1 MSDMDFERRR
11 KVLAVFDVPIHTSAQ
26 NVERVFAAGLPL
38 LLSFE
43 VPACEHCRALAPAL
57 EELARAYVGRA
68 LIVRVDNT
76 EEGDLAMRH
85 KITRVPT
92 LIFWNDNAEK
102 IRIEGAVSYGAIRSH
117 LDYLLSNT
125 PRPVAAS
132 GPSIPLSVAAS
143 VAASTLPNSAK
154 TGDPITV
161 TDSTFETLVLQS
173 PLPTL
178 VDFWAPWCGP
188 CKAVSPVVEELGRE
202 YAGRLRV
209 AKVNTDDNPDW
220 ASRLGIMGIP
230 TLIFYKRGREVD
242 RVVGAAS
249 KSSLRGHI
257 ERLLTATH

>member
-1 MSDMDFERRR
+1 MSDKDFERRR

-43 VPACEHCRALAPAL
+43 VPVCEHCRAIAPAL

-76 EEGDLAMRH
+76 EEGDLAARH

-92 LIFWNDNAEK
+92 LLFWNNNVEQ
-102 IRIEGAVSYGAIRSH
+102 IRIEGAVSYGNIRSH
-117 LDYLLSNT
+117 LEFLLGNA
-125 PRPVAAS
+125 PRPATVS
-132 GPSIPLSVAAS
+132 GPSLPLSMAANA
-143 VAASTLPNSAK
+143 AASTLPSSAK
-154 TGDPITV
+154 DGEPINV
-161 TDSTFETLVLQS
+161 TDSSFETLVLQS

-188 CKAVSPVVEELGRE
+188 CKMVSPVVEELGRE

-209 AKVNTDDNPDW
+209 AKVNTDDNPAW

-230 TLIFYKRGREVD
+230 TLILFKRGREVD

-249 KSSLRGHI
+249 KASLRGHI
-257 ERLLTATH
+257 ERLLASN